1 MRPRSVLAASAFA
14 IAGLCA
20 AAVPHR
26 VLLVWNASASAPIG
40 LYSVSATKVVA
51 RGDLVLALPPARAQ
65 RLAAERS
72 YLPFGVPLVKI
83 VAALQGDRV
92 CAIGLGISINHTEA
106 AIRLLRDSAGRS
118 LPSWQGCRTLAQGD
132 VFLLN
137 HHVLHSFDGRYFGVI
152 PRSNIIGKLKAL
164 WLP

>member
-1 MRPRSVLAASAFA
+1 MRPRFVLTASAFA
-14 IAGLCA
+14 IVGLCA
-20 AAVPHR
+20 ALVPHQF
-26 VLLVWNASASAPIG
+26 LLVWNASASVPIG
-40 LYSVSATKVVA
+40 LYSVSAAKVIA
-51 RGDLVLALPPARAQ
+51 RGDLVLAWPPAGAQ
-65 RLAAERS
+65 RLAAERG
-72 YLPFGVPLVKI
+72 YLPFGVPLVKV

-92 CAIGLGISINHTEA
+92 CAIGARIFVNGAEA
-106 AIRLLRDSAGRS
+106 TIRLLRDSKGRL
-118 LPSWQGCRTLAQGD
+118 LPRWHGCRTLAQDD

>member
-1 MRPRSVLAASAFA
+1 MRRRFVLSVSAFA
-14 IAGLCA
+14 IVGLFA
-20 AAVPHR
+20 AAVPHQP
-26 VLLVWNASASAPIG
+26 LLIWNASASAPIG
-40 LYSVSATKVVA
+40 LYSVSAAKVIA
-51 RGDLVLALPPARAQ
+51 RGDLVLALPPAGAQ
-65 RLAAERS
+65 RLAAERG
-72 YLPFGVPLVKI
+72 YLPLGVPLVKY

-92 CAIGLGISINHTEA
+92 CAVGLQISINDTEA
-106 AIRLLRDSAGRS
+106 AIRLLRDSAGRP
-118 LPSWQGCRTLAQGD
+118 LPLWYGCRTLAQGD